1 MSTNLRR
8 LKHENVTAKFD
19 ANRGAEG
26 QIKARK
32 NAKGEVEL
40 VAFFGGKWFYCPMA
54 EFNQT
59 LNLRHGAQVNGSDI
73 MTATQK
79 DSSGFSSVR
88 LDVTSK
94 ELPPKLNECKIF
106 VDIIP
111 ATSAITKNFVLTN
124 GSKQIQ
130 AFANGATS
138 TIVAGLNAIDVA
150 ASKLPDDTF
159 ITAVNRIGDGATS
172 QRLLLNQAATAT
184 DSNQQITFQTRDTSY
199 PNAFLNFIYKD
210 GADTYYHK
218 FQLNTTTLT
227 PFEPGEQATEAGSV
241 GGAGG
246 SGTFA
251 GGTL

>member
-1 MSTNLRR
+1 
-8 LKHENVTAKFD
+8 
-19 ANRGAEG
+19 
-26 QIKARK
+26 
-32 NAKGEVEL
+32 
-40 VAFFGGKWFYCPMA
+40 
-54 EFNQT
+54 
-59 LNLRHGAQVNGSDI
+59 
-73 MTATQK
+73 MTANQEN
-79 DSSGFSSVR
+79 SSGFSSVR
-88 LDVTSK
+88 LDVTNK

-111 ATSAITKNFVLTN
+111 ATSAITKNFVLIN

-138 TIVAGLNAIDVA
+138 TIVAGLNAIDDA
-150 ASKLPDDTF
+150 GKLPADTF
-159 ITAVNRIGDGATS
+159 ITAVNRIGDGASS
-172 QRLLLNQAATAT
+172 QRLLLNQAATGADANNT
-184 DSNQQITFQTRDTSY
+184 ITFQTRDTSY

-227 PFEPGEQATEAGSV
+227 PFEPGEQATQAGSV